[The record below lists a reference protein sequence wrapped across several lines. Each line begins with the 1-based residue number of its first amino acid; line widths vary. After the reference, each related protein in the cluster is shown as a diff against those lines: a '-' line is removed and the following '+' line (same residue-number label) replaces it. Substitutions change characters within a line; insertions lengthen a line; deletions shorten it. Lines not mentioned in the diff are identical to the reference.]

1 MIYVDLVIILLYGM
15 LAILSR
21 KNFSKYK
28 AAGGRSGLAGAMF
41 LAMGDTVYGYLKH
54 FCHEEKTKEKIR
66 RLEVVSAR
74 KLDAMTK
81 MHMVKNAAVCMG
93 ILLGFC
99 LISVIF
105 YFADQAGHDNVIERA
120 DYQGEPKEYDIYM
133 NIDGEESVYVLQV
146 EPVAYT
152 EEEFNSQVNR
162 IYGELGESMLNGNE
176 DAEHIC
182 TDLLLDSRDSTGV
195 FLIRWSSDHPEYVTS
210 FGQVRTDELEHD
222 VAVTLTAEI
231 VYQDYAACRDYEII
245 VRADKGNNI
254 EKSAVDIAGQSL
266 EQQELNSRHDKTI
279 EIPEELYGVEVSVY
293 SKHQNIAAVIMGF
306 AVVVCGFSVWWRQY
320 RLKEKNRN
328 RDNMLNKQYP
338 ALVNKLSLLLET
350 GMTLKYSLSRITAEA
365 DEHSLL
371 MQELEYTLREID
383 AGADEATAYEQLG
396 ARLALPNYVRIMNQ
410 ISQNLRLGTRD
421 LRKLMEEEVHISVET
436 RMELARKKGEEA
448 SAKLVFPMIVLLVVI
463 MVIII
468 MPAMTQF

>member
-21 KNFSKYK
+21 ENFSKYK
-28 AAGGRSGLAGAMF
+28 AEGGWLGPAGTVL
-41 LAMGDTVYGYLKH
+41 LAMGDTVYGCLKR
-54 FCHEEKTKEKIR
+54 FCHEEKTKERIR
-66 RLEVVSAR
+66 RLEVVSTQ
-74 KLDAMTK
+74 KLDAMTR
-81 MHMVKNAAVCMG
+81 MHAVKNAAVCMG
-93 ILLGFC
+93 ILLCFSLMSG
-99 LISVIF
+99 IF
-105 YFADQAGHDNVIERA
+105 YFADQAERDNVIERP

-146 EPVAYT
+146 EPVTYT
-152 EEEFNSQVNR
+152 EEEFYAQVNR
-162 IYGELGESMLNGNE
+162 IDGELRKSMLNGNE

-195 FLIRWSSDHPEYVTS
+195 FLIRWSTDYPEYVTS
-210 FGQVRTDELEHD
+210 FGQVRTDGLEHD

-231 VYQDYAACRDYEII
+231 VYQDYVACKNYEIT

-266 EQQELNSRHDKTI
+266 EQLELDSRHDKTI
-279 EIPEELYGVEVSVY
+279 EIPEELFGVAVSVRPK
-293 SKHQNIAAVIMGF
+293 SQNNAAVILVF
-306 AVVVCGFSVWWRQY
+306 AVFACGFSVWWRQY
-320 RLKEKNRN
+320 RLRERIRD

-338 ALVNKLSLLLET
+338 VLVNKLSLLLET
-350 GMTLKYSLSRITAEA
+350 GMTLKYSLSRITAESH
-365 DEHSLL
+365 ERSLL
-371 MQELEYTLREID
+371 IRELEYTLREID

-396 ARLALPNYVRIMNQ
+396 ARLALPSYVRIMNQ

-421 LRKLMEEEVHISVET
+421 LRRLMEEEVHMSVET
-436 RMELARKKGEEA
+436 RMEYAKKKGEEA
-448 SAKLVFPMIVLLVVI
+448 SAKLVFPMIVLLAVI
-463 MVIII
+463 MAIII